1 MAGPAVVPKPFPSW
15 HFQSLC
21 PSCWCVEMSPW
32 NVCNLFLEMHEN
44 CLVIFITKA
53 RTRPGLQGHFSDHNF
68 FFFPSWN
75 SSVLWW
81 NCQEI
86 RIQGKKIKS
95 TLSQRHFTF
104 VKHLPYN
111 VCGGGLVVKSCS
123 SLVTP
128 WTVAHQDP
136 LSVGF
141 PRQDYWSVLPFPSSG
156 DLPDPGIVYC
166 MIGNKKSNHCCKATV
181 VWGYWEFQSLVVTR
195 WFTNI
200 FPVLFILQEA

>member
-1 MAGPAVVPKPFPSW
+1 M
-15 HFQSLC
+15 C
-21 PSCWCVEMSPW
+21 W
-32 NVCNLFLEMHEN
+32 NVSLECLQSVLRNAWKLFSHFYN
-44 CLVIFITKA
+44 QSKNQAWPA
-53 RTRPGLQGHFSDHNF
+53 RTFLWPWF

-123 SLVTP
+123 TLVTP

-156 DLPDPGIVYC
+156 DLPYQGMGYC
-166 MIGNKKSNHCCKATV
+166 IIGNKKSNHCCKATV